1 VSAEDGL
8 VILRRVL
15 TRRGFL
21 AGLGAT
27 AVVVGF
33 EPVQRIWVSSA
44 AATTHPRFEHIPPLD
59 GTLLLDPASRQAD
72 SRDLGRIVE
81 QVPYAVLR
89 PGSVRD
95 IQKMIWFCRRYGI
108 KVATRGQGHTTH
120 GQGLVQGLIIEN
132 RSLRQ
137 IHSIGPGGADVDAGV
152 LWRELAHAAGE
163 QGLTPPAFTTYVGL
177 SIAGTLSVGGFPAHN
192 DHGLQIDRVREL
204 EVVTGE
210 GELVRCSLRHR
221 RDLFEVM
228 LGGLGQCGVIT
239 RATVDLVPARAL
251 ARTYLLHYPAGATA
265 AYLADMRT
273 LVGRGELDGVYTL
286 LFPQPGTGALVAQLN
301 GLAFYDPDQPP
312 DDQHLLRGLNLPPAA
327 AQASTTSYLDWVQRY
342 DPVIEQWRQ
351 TQGWDDLIKP
361 WFDVILPSTA
371 IERYAAEVIPT
382 LTFGDFGPTGIG
394 FVFPQRRSRLT
405 RPFFRIPAPDGDDLV
420 FLFDIL
426 TSSVRP
432 GPDPAFTSAMLARN
446 RRLYDKARAVGGTR
460 YPIGA
465 LDFTPAD
472 WQAQYGERWPEL
484 VRRKRRYDPDHILTP
499 GPGIFGPA

>member
-1 VSAEDGL
+1 M
-8 VILRRVL
+8 L
-15 TRRGFL
+15 TRRDFL
-21 AGLGAT
+21 AGLGAG
-27 AVVVGF
+27 ALVVGF
-33 EPVQRIWVSSA
+33 EPVQRVWVGSA
-44 AATTHPRFEHIPPLD
+44 EAATTPRFDHIPPLD
-59 GTLLLDPASRQAD
+59 GELVVDTASRQAD

-81 QVPYAVLR
+81 QLPYAVLR

-95 IQKMIWFCRRYGI
+95 IQKMIWFCRRHRI
-108 KVATRGQGHTTH
+108 KVASRGQGHTTH

-137 IHSIGPGGADVDAGV
+137 IHSIGPDSADVDAGV
-152 LWRELAHAAGE
+152 LWRELAHAADGH
-163 QGLTPPAFTTYVGL
+163 GLTPPAFTTYVGL

-204 EVVTGE
+204 EVVTGA
-210 GELVRCSLRHR
+210 GEVERCSLHRH

-239 RATVDLVPARAL
+239 RATVDLVPTRAL
-251 ARTYLLHYPAGATA
+251 ARTYLLHYPASAVG
-265 AYLADMRT
+265 AYLSDMRT

-286 LFPQPGTGALVAQLN
+286 YFVQPGTGALLAQLN
-301 GLAFYDPDQPP
+301 ALAFHDPDNPP
-312 DDQHLLRGLNLPPAA
+312 DDQQLLRGLHQPAA
-327 AQASTTSYLDWVQRY
+327 AAQVSTTSYLDWVQRY
-342 DPVIEQWRQ
+342 DPVIDQWRQ
-351 TQGWDDLIKP
+351 LAGWDDVIKP

-371 IERYAAEVIPT
+371 VEGYVGEVVPT
-382 LTFGDFGPTGIG
+382 LTPADFGPTGIG

-426 TSSVRP
+426 TSSARP

-446 RRLYDKARAVGGTR
+446 RRLYDKAHTVGGTR

-465 LDFTPAD
+465 LDFTRAD
-472 WQAQYGERWPEL
+472 WRAQYGELWPEL
-484 VRRKRRYDPDHILTP
+484 VRRKRRYDPDNILTP
-499 GPGIFGPA
+499 GPGIFPG